1 MPSSTL
7 VQRYNFSV
15 AGEPVAFA
23 NPFAVA
29 ALVLE
34 EPPAHYTVVIPA
46 SSTATLWG
54 GVPLTTTFDVL
65 AIVSDQSVDV
75 RFAVNSGASAFTLFV
90 RAGGYPVI
98 LQGDDSYVSGDM
110 GGVLGAITMITA
122 KNRNTELPANVQ
134 VLIGKL
140 AT

>member
-7 VQRYNFSV
+7 VQRYNFNV
-15 AGEPVAFA
+15 AGEPVEFA

-29 ALVLE
+29 ALTLE
-34 EPPAHYTVVIPA
+34 EPPARFTVVIPA
-46 SSTATLWG
+46 SGTSTLWG

-65 AIVSDQSVDV
+65 AIVSDQSLDV

-90 RAGGYPVI
+90 RAGGYPTI
-98 LQGDDSYVSGDM
+98 LQGDDSYVNGDM
-110 GGVLGAITMITA
+110 GGTLGNITMITA
-122 KNRNTELPANVQ
+122 KNRNTLVVANVQ

-140 AT
+140 AA